1 MFANYRKYFSVPTLV
16 FDRIQNLS
24 LVLCSFYFVLRFI
37 DDFFLAFKGMADETA
52 FINVLKYFLSYGY
65 AHAVIEGTSLPLMM
79 MSSLVYKLTNDYSL
93 ALRIT
98 SCACTFIL
106 IAFIYKRLLPNIT
119 LKRSLIFHL
128 SILIGTTTTA
138 SIIGQSDSIFYMGFL
153 IFFFESTICGKNK
166 KYSIAILSFGS
177 SIMIMSRPVV
187 IIYLTIILAG
197 FILYR
202 IVTQNIKFMSHHLR
216 VPFAL
221 IIGLIITMMANY
233 PKIKYGDFSI
243 SYSNKVN
250 SKPLGIKNI
259 DLSWTEWFYIS
270 QLQGNESRFGFLAP
284 TINVRDAE
292 KYKKEHPEVKLPKTY
307 REYLTHDLF
316 FIFKRFPVSIIET
329 CFYSLRLVGFLFVLL
344 PFYIFNKLKKKS
356 ADRFLLYSI
365 TALIGAIVWSVLW
378 PSTVQSK
385 HLYPIYIITICS
397 LLGDVKLLDQAKYF
411 YLFILN
417 ILFID
422 FVMWQLKRLVKF

>member
-1 MFANYRKYFSVPTLV
+1 
-16 FDRIQNLS
+16 
-24 LVLCSFYFVLRFI
+24 
-37 DDFFLAFKGMADETA
+37 MADEIA
-52 FINVLKYFLSYGY
+52 FINDLKYFLTNGY
-65 AHAVIEGTSLPLMM
+65 AQAVIEGTSIPLMM

-119 LKRSLIFHL
+119 LKRSLIFYL

-153 IFFFESTICGKNK
+153 IFFFESTICGKKK

-202 IVTQNIKFMSHHLR
+202 IVTKNITFMSHHLR
-216 VPFAL
+216 IPLAL

-259 DLSWTEWFYIS
+259 DL
-270 QLQGNESRFGFLAP
+270 
-284 TINVRDAE
+284 
-292 KYKKEHPEVKLPKTY
+292 
-307 REYLTHDLF
+307 
-316 FIFKRFPVSIIET
+316 
-329 CFYSLRLVGFLFVLL
+329 
-344 PFYIFNKLKKKS
+344 
-356 ADRFLLYSI
+356 
-365 TALIGAIVWSVLW
+365 
-378 PSTVQSK
+378 
-385 HLYPIYIITICS
+385 
-397 LLGDVKLLDQAKYF
+397 
-411 YLFILN
+411 
-417 ILFID
+417 
-422 FVMWQLKRLVKF
+422 